1 MESPG
6 GEISQKLIAAVLLA
20 NANRNLGQVKLSLLV
35 FLYVVLVSSYPSLAL
50 TYAVAGTADPVAAG
64 LWYLP
69 MGQAEVQAASLV
81 PRYNRCISLRQVGHL
96 AVERSPR
103 VGEFN

>member
-6 GEISQKLIAAVLLA
+6 GEISQKLIAAIFVA
-20 NANRNLGQVKLSLLV
+20 NANRNLGQVKLSLS
-35 FLYVVLVSSYPSLAL
+35 VVLVSSYPSLAL

-96 AVERSPR
+96 AVEWSPR
-103 VGEFN
+103 VGEFK

>member
-35 FLYVVLVSSYPSLAL
+35 FLSVVLVSSYPSLAL

-64 LWYLP
+64 LWYLA
-69 MGQAEVQAASLV
+69 MGLAEVEAASLV
-81 PRYNRCISLRQVGHL
+81 
-96 AVERSPR
+96 A
-103 VGEFN
+103 